1 MNRETRINNKLPV
14 AREGFPFIFMGIGI
28 TVIFIA
34 LGWTTLTIMAG
45 VITLFVIF
53 FSETP
58 NAIIRKKKMP
68 F

>member
-28 TVIFIA
+28 TVIFMA

-45 VITLFVIF
+45 LITLFVISF
-53 FSETP
+53 FRDPERHHP
-58 NAIIRKKKMP
+58 EEKMP